1 MARSRSFRDDF
12 DPDLLRNVR
21 VPDVG
26 KDHRPTH
33 ASTLLA
39 WYARPKRNER
49 VVELGCGVGIVSVYL
64 AMNYDI
70 VIHSIEKNELLA
82 NAAHEAVRL
91 NSLERKMF
99 VHNVSCERVEDF
111 FEAESFDLVIS
122 NPPHHLTGV
131 PSPSKIRGES
141 RSSSFKEAEA
151 FVEATFYLLRNRG
164 RFVFVLSCEHLMF
177 WLGKFLERK
186 LQPKW
191 LVPIYGEPKK
201 DAVLTIVKGVK
212 NGGIGLRLEPPI
224 VLKRA

>member
-1 MARSRSFRDDF
+1 MAPSRSFRDDF

-39 WYARPKRNER
+39 WYARPKRDEL
-49 VVELGCGVGIVSVYL
+49 VVELGCGAGVVSAYL
-64 AMNYDI
+64 AMNHDI

-82 NAAHEAVRL
+82 NAARETVKL

-99 VHNVSCERVEDF
+99 VHNLSCEQVKDF
-111 FEAESFDLVIS
+111 FEAERFDLVIS
-122 NPPHHLTGV
+122 NPPHHLAGV
-131 PSPSKIRGES
+131 PSPSRLRSES
-141 RSSSFKEAEA
+141 RSSSFEEAEA
-151 FVEATFYLLRNRG
+151 FVEATSYLLRNKG
-164 RFVFVLSCEHLMF
+164 KFVFVLSCEHLMF

-191 LVPIYGEPKK
+191 LVPIYGEPKR
-201 DAVLTIVKGVK
+201 DAVLVVVKGVK
-212 NGGIGLRLEPPI
+212 NGGVGLRLEPPI
-224 VLKRA
+224 VLKRV